1 MSMNIEVFG
10 DVAEL
15 NGKIIV
21 IGDDCLKILDDSGE
35 EEEIIEFNGVCYV
48 FPSHNYIIAVPEE
61 LIAEALTAYTK
72 DCDAFDAFVEKHHL
86 L

>member
-1 MSMNIEVFG
+1 MSMNIETFG
-10 DVAEL
+10 DIVEL

-21 IGDDCLKILDDSGE
+21 IGDDCLKILDDNG

-48 FPSHNYIIAVPEE
+48 FASHNYVIAVPEE
-61 LIAEALTAYTK
+61 LITEALTAYTE